1 MEIGNLALLAL
12 CEKQDA
18 ASFYQTKLHEGLFVG
33 EELALF
39 QFVADHVA
47 NHHVLPKRQ
56 TVEESFPSL
65 EAAQIVEPAS
75 YYLDKLDERY
85 VYRTLNIGL
94 SDCTELVGSY
104 NLTQAVDRLEGV
116 IADIL
121 MNRNRQQ
128 MVEFSRD
135 AWDLVKAE
143 YIKKYN
149 EGSEYGILF
158 GWPYLDNMVG
168 GLLPGDVASYVG
180 RPAVGKTWKILYTA
194 HHAWWLQKKNVLVMS
209 MEMNILP
216 LVQRLA
222 SLHSHISISN
232 LKLAELT
239 TTQQKKLE
247 KAMLTAKDHPAQ
259 MWVVDGNLTSTPS
272 EIYAM
277 AAQLQSDVV
286 FIDGAYLLRSDNK
299 KLDRWTRVAE
309 NIELIKKQTSR
320 LQIPTVCSYQF
331 NRETTK
337 KKQEA
342 VGLENIGYADAIGQ
356 ISSIVLGLFQDES
369 VETIQ
374 SRMVNV
380 LKGRDG
386 ATGQFNVK
394 WDFQAMDF
402 SEIEDPDED
411 VSDLVFV

>member
-1 MEIGNLALLAL
+1 MEIGVLALLAL
-12 CEKQDA
+12 CEGQDA
-18 ASFYQTKLHEGLFVG
+18 AAFYQTKLHEDLFVSD
-33 EELALF
+33 ELALF
-39 QFVADHVA
+39 QFVQDHLHK
-47 NHHVLPKRQ
+47 HHALPKRQ
-56 TVEESFPSL
+56 TVEESFPSTESL
-65 EAAQIVEPAS
+65 TIIEPAS

-94 SDCTELVGSY
+94 TDCTDLVGNY
-104 NLTQAVDRLEGV
+104 QLPDAVSRLEEV
-116 IADIL
+116 IGTIL

-128 MVEFSRD
+128 MVEFSKD
-135 AWDLVKAE
+135 AWDMVKAE
-143 YIKKYN
+143 YIKKYTA
-149 EGSEYGILF
+149 GSEYGILF
-158 GWPYLDNMVG
+158 GWPYLDDMVG

-194 HHAWWLQKKNVLVMS
+194 HNAWWLQKKNVLVMS
-209 MEMNILP
+209 MEMNVLP

-222 SLHSHISISN
+222 SLHSHVSISN

-247 KAMLTAKDHPAQ
+247 KAMVSAKDHPAH

-277 AAQLQSDVV
+277 AAQLKSDVV
-286 FIDGAYLLRSDNK
+286 FIDGAYLLRSENK

-337 KKQEA
+337 KKNEQ

-356 ISSIVLGLFQDES
+356 ISSIVLGLFQEEG
-369 VETIQ
+369 VETIN
-374 SRMVNV
+374 SRSVNV

-386 ATGQFNVK
+386 ATGQFCVK
-394 WDFQAMDF
+394 WDFMNMDF
-402 SEIEDPDED
+402 TEIQDPSED
-411 VSDLVFV
+411 VSELVFV